1 MNSTEDFINNEKNK
15 SFNEM
20 KNENK
25 YIEEI
30 LKEKKINKDIIKF
43 STSLNNC
50 ITEIL
55 FATKEYCS
63 KINQIYEKIEI
74 KNISKIIDK
83 NPERK
88 FVDIIYRILK
98 DIIETITKNLVN
110 LKNVSKN
117 QEDIFINIDE
127 DLKQKEEIF
136 LLDIKKIEFTK
147 LAYHQEFNNYE
158 LSLIQNELS
167 NNNNN
172 INMKYALDL
181 QKSYLEMNEKLK
193 SQVKNIFIIINKKRK
208 LLFKGIFDNF
218 KNFLGN
224 VNFAIDNIYKKIEE
238 EKCKELELKI
248 FDDVNQIDEKINNI
262 IIEDFYE
269 FKFLSLYDREE
280 KKESIYNCNELYD
293 KLNEKNIENILEK
306 LKKNNINFCQKNKEI
321 INLIETK
328 KDIELI
334 TNLILNSPE
343 KFDSKKKEILLN
355 KLKSSPKNQ
364 LIFLQYLNNTRS
376 KGIFNLNKNT
386 IIILCELFLD
396 IINSSF
402 QNNSYKNIQLCIIL
416 CQTYYHEE
424 ENKKIYMIH
433 HMRKSKIFNEK
444 NFWMNY
450 FKGLINEEKK
460 KIRLITDKKTLENKE
475 AAIVYSSIFT
485 LIKNMVDFDLDLD
498 FITNLSDD
506 IFTIYKISDNQ
517 KKDILNYLIVELQA
531 PK

>member
-158 LSLIQNELS
+158 LSLIQNELN

-208 LLFKGIFDNF
+208 LLFKGIFPRLLY
-218 KNFLGN
+218 FLL
-224 VNFAIDNIYKKIEE
+224 V
-238 EKCKELELKI
+238 
-248 FDDVNQIDEKINNI
+248 
-262 IIEDFYE
+262 
-269 FKFLSLYDREE
+269 
-280 KKESIYNCNELYD
+280 SI
-293 KLNEKNIENILEK
+293 
-306 LKKNNINFCQKNKEI
+306 
-321 INLIETK
+321 
-328 KDIELI
+328 
-334 TNLILNSPE
+334 
-343 KFDSKKKEILLN
+343 
-355 KLKSSPKNQ
+355 
-364 LIFLQYLNNTRS
+364 
-376 KGIFNLNKNT
+376 
-386 IIILCELFLD
+386 LFL
-396 IINSSF
+396 F
-402 QNNSYKNIQLCIIL
+402 
-416 CQTYYHEE
+416 
-424 ENKKIYMIH
+424 
-433 HMRKSKIFNEK
+433 
-444 NFWMNY
+444 
-450 FKGLINEEKK
+450 
-460 KIRLITDKKTLENKE
+460 
-475 AAIVYSSIFT
+475 
-485 LIKNMVDFDLDLD
+485 
-498 FITNLSDD
+498 
-506 IFTIYKISDNQ
+506 
-517 KKDILNYLIVELQA
+517 
-531 PK
+531 